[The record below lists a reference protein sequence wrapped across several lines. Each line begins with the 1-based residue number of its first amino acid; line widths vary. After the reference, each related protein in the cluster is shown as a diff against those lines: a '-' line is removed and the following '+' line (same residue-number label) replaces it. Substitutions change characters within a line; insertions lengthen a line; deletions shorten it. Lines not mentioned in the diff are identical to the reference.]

1 VELEAIGESMAE
13 ETERGTNPAG
23 GGGANSP
30 RIPRKLF
37 KIGEVMAATHISRQT
52 LHNYTMLGL
61 ITEEERTQSG
71 HRLYGEGVFLRLA
84 RIQELKRRHSL
95 KEVREI
101 LEEEGS

>member
-1 VELEAIGESMAE
+1 
-13 ETERGTNPAG
+13 
-23 GGGANSP
+23 
-30 RIPRKLF
+30 
-37 KIGEVMAATHISRQT
+37 
-52 LHNYTMLGL
+52 MLGL

-71 HRLYGEGVFLRLA
+71 HRLYGEEVFLRLA